1 MWFLRERRERG
12 IRREIGIGIELDEAP
27 FLIVLSFE
35 SFGNSVLSESLISL
49 SQIVQ
54 GKFQVLVSMSL
65 NSSFPLMGSPRRRF
79 GCRSMA
85 CYIGLPM
92 LFKKKKK
99 I

>member
-49 SQIVQ
+49 SL
-54 GKFQVLVSMSL
+54 KSCKE
-65 NSSFPLMGSPRRRF
+65 NSRFSFP
-79 GCRSMA
+79 CR
-85 CYIGLPM
+85 
-92 LFKKKKK
+92 
-99 I
+99 